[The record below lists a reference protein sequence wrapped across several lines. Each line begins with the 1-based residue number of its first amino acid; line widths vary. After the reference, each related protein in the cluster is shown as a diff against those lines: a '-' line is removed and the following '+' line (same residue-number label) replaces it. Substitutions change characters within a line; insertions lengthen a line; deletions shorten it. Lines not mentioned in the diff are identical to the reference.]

1 MAEGRRSGDVYE
13 VLSQNL
19 NLERRTLI
27 YVADPPLYQVVYQ
40 ALRRYPDYMELLKGR
55 VGLIGFDCDGWT
67 RMTTPPLA
75 AIITPAY
82 QEGVKAAEELMD
94 ILDGKKA
101 EGDVV
106 FKNIVKYRESV
117 N

>member
-40 ALRRYPDYMELLKGR
+40 ALRRYPDYMELLKGEWADR
-55 VGLIGFDCDGWT
+55 L
-67 RMTTPPLA
+67 
-75 AIITPAY
+75 
-82 QEGVKAAEELMD
+82 
-94 ILDGKKA
+94 
-101 EGDVV
+101 
-106 FKNIVKYRESV
+106 
-117 N
+117 